1 MKVPAE
7 KLRSVLGLTS
17 VNYVEHDHTLAIT
30 DTSLAEA
37 ANATQP

>member
-17 VNYVEHDHTLAIT
+17 VHYIAHQHTLAVT
-30 DTSLAEA
+30 DIPLTEAEK
-37 ANATQP
+37 ANG

>member
-17 VNYVEHDHTLAIT
+17 VNYVEHNHSLAIT
-30 DTSLAEA
+30 DIPLMEA
-37 ANATQP
+37 TEKMAQ